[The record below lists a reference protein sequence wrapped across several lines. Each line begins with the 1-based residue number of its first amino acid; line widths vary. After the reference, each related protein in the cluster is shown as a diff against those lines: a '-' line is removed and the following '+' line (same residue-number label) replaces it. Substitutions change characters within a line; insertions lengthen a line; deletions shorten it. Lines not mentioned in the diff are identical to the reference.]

1 MLVPMPQNS
10 ALHYSVDRTVI
21 DAKLVEDGEV
31 IIWAAID
38 ERVQLSVL
46 MKELSVTPIDV
57 GYLNV
62 HPRLTSF
69 MNRGNR
75 FECRLELVEV
85 I

>member
-1 MLVPMPQNS
+1 MLVPMPQS
-10 ALHYSVDRTVI
+10 SSLHFSVGRSVI
-21 DAKLVEDGEV
+21 DEKLVTDGEV
-31 IIWAAID
+31 IIWATLD

-46 MKELSVTPIDV
+46 MKDLSVTPIDA